1 MQKTSGFV
9 LPYELTIDLVVN
21 ESVEDMLTRIFQD
34 RTFLRY
40 GTSLSDLLLFPNQN
54 PAGEEYYLLT
64 QTFLYE
70 GGRHFPNLEELA
82 VALSPAERKD
92 PQRREKLI
100 VNNFLTNLIVQLNE
114 LSAQSCEEA
123 GDADTAV
130 FFREYGVQW
139 GLCFPGSNPGVPF
152 ATQVSEYEELI
163 LPDLYALESTEVA

>member
-1 MQKTSGFV
+1 MPKTSSFV

-40 GTSLSDLLLFPNQN
+40 ETSLVDLLLFPTQN
-54 PAGEEYYLLT
+54 TAGEEYYLLT

-70 GGRHFPNLEELA
+70 GGRHFPELEELA
-82 VALSPAERKD
+82 AALSPAERKD
-92 PQRREKLI
+92 SQWREKLI

-114 LSAQSCEEA
+114 LCANSCEEA
-123 GDADTAV
+123 GDADNAV

-139 GLCFPGSNPGVPF
+139 NLCFPGSNPGVPF
-152 ATQVSEYEELI
+152 ATQVSDYEELI

>member
-1 MQKTSGFV
+1 MPKTSSFV

-34 RTFLRY
+34 RSFLRY

-54 PAGEEYYLLT
+54 AAGEEYYLLT

-70 GGRHFPNLEELA
+70 GGRHFPDLQDQA
-82 VALSPAERKD
+82 AALSSAERKD
-92 PQRREKLI
+92 PQWREKLI

-114 LSAQSCEEA
+114 LSAQSCDEA

-130 FFREYGVQW
+130 FFREYGLQW
-139 GLCFPGSNPGVPF
+139 GLYFPDSNPGVPF